1 MVFLN
6 HHNKVFKS
14 TFDLEIFCHL
24 QKAVEI
30 ILSNTHLPM
39 IHKVKNRFHL
49 FGTDTLKVEQ
59 EVLVVLSPSQDV
71 SEERTAGTE
80 DDFVSL

>member
-24 QKAVEI
+24 QKTVEI
-30 ILSNTHLPM
+30 ILSDTHLPM

-59 EVLVVLSPSQDV
+59 EVLVILGPFQDV